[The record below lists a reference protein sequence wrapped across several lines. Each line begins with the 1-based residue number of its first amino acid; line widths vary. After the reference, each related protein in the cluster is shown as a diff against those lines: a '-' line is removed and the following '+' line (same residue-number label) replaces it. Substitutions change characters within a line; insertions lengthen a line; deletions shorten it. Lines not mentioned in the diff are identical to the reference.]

1 MWLLGDVANPIKTK
15 KEKNFFKFI
24 LTHNFL
30 EILYSIFKK
39 TFFKIKILL
48 LLLTFLKQMSKINF
62 SQLWIIIFSLILLLS
77 GIAIIILSLLSL
89 NFEEI
94 IPSKEAKNINNYL
107 FYGGLGL
114 TILLI

>member
-1 MWLLGDVANPIKTK
+1 
-15 KEKNFFKFI
+15 
-24 LTHNFL
+24 
-30 EILYSIFKK
+30 
-39 TFFKIKILL
+39 
-48 LLLTFLKQMSKINF
+48 MSKINF